1 MPHCHTLKEE
11 EKKAGG
17 TRVAAGSRMHADAV
31 VRCCTEALS
40 ASGDAADL
48 SESHT
53 SLIPK
58 TVGRL
63 LSNGRVLRIDC
74 SGQ

>member
-1 MPHCHTLKEE
+1 MAAQAYKGC
-11 EKKAGG
+11 ARVGG
-17 TRVAAGSRMHADAV
+17 WDRMQADAV

-48 SESHT
+48 SELHT

-58 TVGRL
+58 AVGHL
-63 LSNGRVLRIDC
+63 MSNGRVLRIDC